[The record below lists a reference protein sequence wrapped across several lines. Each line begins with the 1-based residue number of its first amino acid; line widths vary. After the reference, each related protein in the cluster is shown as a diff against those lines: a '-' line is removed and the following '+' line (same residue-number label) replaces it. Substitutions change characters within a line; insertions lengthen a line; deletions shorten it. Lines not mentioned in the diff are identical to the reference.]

1 MVQMAVEPLA
11 LASRDTQKTKAT
23 EALPSPELS
32 QADLRM
38 CVL

>member
-11 LASRDTQKTKAT
+11 LASRDTQQTTAT
-23 EALPSPELS
+23 ENLLSPELS
-32 QADLRM
+32 QADLQL